1 MRAFNT
7 RTIWTLFC
15 ANLLLTGCG
24 GAKVLKEPKPLPEAL
39 APVAAANDAML
50 STQLD
55 WVIVRDGP
63 GTWSRDADW
72 DEYLLRVEN
81 LSAETITITA
91 MQVED
96 SSGHDLGP
104 LGGRKALV
112 KASRATARRYRDEGV
127 TVKAGM
133 GSGTMIATGA
143 AAGAVGASLGAAAVF
158 GSTAAAA
165 TGLAAVAAA
174 PVLIVGGVAKL
185 GNAAAVDKEI
195 VRRHS
200 EFPVVL
206 AAGEKQ
212 SMHVF
217 FPITPAPRQLVLTYQ
232 VDGRETALVIDTAAQ
247 LSGLHLA
254 TAD

>member
-15 ANLLLTGCG
+15 ASLLLTGCG

-96 SSGHDLGP
+96 SSGHDHAP

-133 GSGTMIATGA
+133 GSGTMIAT
-143 AAGAVGASLGAAAVF
+143 GAAAVF